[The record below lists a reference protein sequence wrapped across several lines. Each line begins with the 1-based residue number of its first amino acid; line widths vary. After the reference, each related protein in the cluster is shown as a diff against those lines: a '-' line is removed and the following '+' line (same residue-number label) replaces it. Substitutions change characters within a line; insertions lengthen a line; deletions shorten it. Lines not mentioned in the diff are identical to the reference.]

1 MDSKDLTM
9 QTAKT
14 SLRGLIK
21 LIHLFAVA
29 TVVTVVIVIT
39 FPATGQTPA
48 PASKTKA
55 ETTTSV
61 KAEPL
66 SGVQLWALNCNRCH
80 MARNPGEFTAGQ
92 WRTII
97 RHMRV
102 RANLP
107 ASQIRELQKYLE
119 AGAGK

>member
-1 MDSKDLTM
+1 MGMFKRINSFTGASVQL
-9 QTAKT
+9 AR
-14 SLRGLIK
+14 LLA
-21 LIHLFAVA
+21 AVITVA
-29 TVVTVVIVIT
+29 VVVTIT
-39 FPATGQTPA
+39 LGASGQTPKSI
-48 PASKTKA
+48 SKKTE
-55 ETTTSV
+55 ETTTTATV

-66 SGVQLWALNCNRCH
+66 SGAQLWAMNCSRCH

-92 WRTII
+92 WRTIF

-107 ASQIRELQKYLE
+107 ASQAKEIQKYLE